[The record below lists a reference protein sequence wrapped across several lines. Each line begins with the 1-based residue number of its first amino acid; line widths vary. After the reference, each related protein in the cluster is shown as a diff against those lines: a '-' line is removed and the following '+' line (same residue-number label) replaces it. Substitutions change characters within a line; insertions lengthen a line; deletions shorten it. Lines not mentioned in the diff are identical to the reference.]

1 MTQTPTPPRHRV
13 VPLAVLATLGATT
26 ALATPATAA
35 TAAPTSRPSVSESA
49 PRQVTAAAP
58 VRGQSSYTVRPGD
71 TLGHIAL
78 ATGVRVADLRAAN
91 GLADDSIMA
100 GRTLVIPSAAGGG
113 DSSGAAV
120 AGTPSGSGYTVR
132 SGDTLSGIAQI
143 RGTNVTAL
151 KSANPGLDPRA
162 LRPGQTITVPSGGST
177 STSSVS
183 RVPNTFLGRTYPE
196 ETVRSANVNKQALH
210 QRSVPGP
217 ERMRQIIADAA
228 RRHGVN
234 PALAQAV
241 AHQESGFNM
250 RAVSPANAVGAM
262 QVIPSSGEWASRMA
276 GRTLDLMDP
285 HDNATAGVLIL
296 RAHQRTGADEA
307 TVIAS
312 YYQGRGSVTRN
323 GMYPD
328 TRRYVANVQTLKARY

>member
-1 MTQTPTPPRHRV
+1 MTQTPTPSRHRV

-26 ALATPATAA
+26 AI
-35 TAAPTSRPSVSESA
+35 AAPAPAVPLPRPSVSESA
-49 PRQVTAAAP
+49 PQPVTAAAP
-58 VRGQSSYTVRPGD
+58 ARGQSTYTVRSGD
-71 TLGHIAL
+71 TLGHIAM
-78 ATGVRVADLRAAN
+78 ATGVAVADLRAAN
-91 GLADDSIMA
+91 GLTGNRIVA
-100 GRTLVIPSAAGGG
+100 GRTLTIPSASGSGR
-113 DSSGAAV
+113 SSGAAV
-120 AGTPSGSGYTVR
+120 AGTSSGSGHTVR
-132 SGDTLSGIAQI
+132 AGDTLSGIAQL
-143 RGTNVTAL
+143 RGISVSAL
-151 KSANPGLDPRA
+151 QSANPGLEPRA
-162 LRPGQTITVPSGGST
+162 LRPGQNITLPSGSGS
-177 STSSVS
+177 SRSSS
-183 RVPNTFLGRTYPE
+183 ARVPGTFLGRTYPA

-210 QRSVPGP
+210 ERSVPGRD
-217 ERMRQIIADAA
+217 RMRQIIADAA
-228 RRHGVN
+228 RRHGVE

-250 RAVSPANAVGAM
+250 RAVSSANAIGAM

-307 TVIAS
+307 TVLAS

-328 TRRYVANVQTLKARY
+328 TRRYVANVQTLKGRY